1 MSAPYA
7 WKGSAKVSAPAIVI
21 AMKGLAN
28 MSAILPYVG
37 ENIPVSPRRNKPKK
51 SNGRNAAKPEE
62 RDLAA
67 SHETIEEHSEGI
79 YMVRRITGSSST
91 KPYRCPGCDQLIP
104 MATPHTVAWIEHD
117 VESRRHWHTACWN
130 KRDSR
135 KPRIER
141 TRNAPRY

>member
-1 MSAPYA
+1 
-7 WKGSAKVSAPAIVI
+7 
-21 AMKGLAN
+21 
-28 MSAILPYVG
+28 
-37 ENIPVSPRRNKPKK
+37 VSPRRNKPKGK
-51 SNGRNAAKPEE
+51 SKPSNNFDENE
-62 RDLAA
+62 ITTA
-67 SHETIEEHSEGI
+67 SDAIEEHDDGI
-79 YMVRRITGSSST
+79 YIVRKISGSSSN

-141 TRNAPRY
+141 TRNAPKY